1 MRYGTRASPGWPD
14 QDEVAEPSVPADRAA
29 LRQRPGRRPPVPWW
43 ALVAGLVLTVELGW
57 MASVGLPTR
66 LAGEPEQQPSVR
78 SAASVV
84 VPDLA
89 GPSSPVPPA
98 KPPAAADPA
107 SSRPAGPTRPAQL
120 RAWAESVAAKV
131 GIPSVALAAYGSAE
145 RVLAAENPGCHLSWV
160 ALAGIGRVESDHGRY
175 GGAVLL
181 PDGRSDPPVV
191 GIALDGVGV
200 ATIRDSDRGRLDGD
214 PVHDRAVGPMQF
226 IPTTWARWATDADG
240 DGRSDPFALPDA
252 ALAAGRY
259 LCRSGAGDLRTGSAW
274 TAAVLSYNASTS
286 YLQRVTDYSNSY
298 AAASLAH

>member
-1 MRYGTRASPGWPD
+1 M
-14 QDEVAEPSVPADRAA
+14 
-29 LRQRPGRRPPVPWW
+29 PWW
-43 ALVAGLVLTVELGW
+43 ALVALTVELGW

-66 LAGEPEQQPSVR
+66 LAGEPAQQPSVR

-89 GPSSPVPPA
+89 GPPAPVPPA
-98 KPPAAADPA
+98 RPSP
-107 SSRPAGPTRPAQL
+107 RPAGPTRPTQL
-120 RAWAESVAAKV
+120 RVWADSMAAKV

-160 ALAGIGRVESDHGRY
+160 ALAGIGRVESDHGRF

-181 PDGRSDPPVV
+181 PDGRSVPPVV

-200 ATIRDSDRGRLDGD
+200 ATIRDSDQGRLDGD
-214 PVHDRAVGPMQF
+214 LVHDRAVGPMQF

-259 LCRSGAGDLRTGSAW
+259 LCRSGSGDLRTGSAW
-274 TAAVLSYNASTS
+274 AAAVLSYNASTS

-298 AAASLAH
+298 ATASLAR